1 MVEETRRPIETM
13 TFKEASIELE
23 QIVRALE
30 SGDLE
35 LEDSLELYA
44 RGVEL
49 LKSLRERLA
58 GAEQKVRVLLDATDE
73 NAVTTASATAS
84 SVMRIFFIF
93 FSPFGFIFNLILF
106 SI

>member
-1 MVEETRRPIETM
+1 MSGDTTRAIEEM

-23 QIVRALE
+23 QIVRQLE

-35 LEDSLELYA
+35 LEDSLALYA

-49 LKSLRERLA
+49 LKSLRERLS

-73 NAVTTASATAS
+73 NAATTDTASAPSTAY
-84 SVMRIFFIF
+84 I
-93 FSPFGFIFNLILF
+93 NE
-106 SI
+106 

>member
-1 MVEETRRPIETM
+1 MSGDTDRAIEEM

-23 QIVRALE
+23 QIVRQLE

-35 LEDSLELYA
+35 LEDSLALYA

-73 NAVTTASATAS
+73 NAATTDTASAPSTAY
-84 SVMRIFFIF
+84 I
-93 FSPFGFIFNLILF
+93 NE
-106 SI
+106 

>member
-1 MVEETRRPIETM
+1 MADEPRKIEDM

-30 SGDLE
+30 SGELE
-35 LEDSLELYA
+35 LEESLERYS

-73 NAVTTASATAS
+73 GAVTTDTTSAPKTAY
-84 SVMRIFFIF
+84 
-93 FSPFGFIFNLILF
+93 LDE
-106 SI
+106 

>member
-1 MVEETRRPIETM
+1 MAQTYRPIDEM
-13 TFKEASIELE
+13 TFKEASVELE
-23 QIVRALE
+23 QIVRSLE

-35 LEDSLELYA
+35 LEDSLERYS

-73 NAVTTASATAS
+73 NAPVTDTSSAPSTAY
-84 SVMRIFFIF
+84 I
-93 FSPFGFIFNLILF
+93 NE
-106 SI
+106 

>member
-1 MVEETRRPIETM
+1 MPGDTTRAIEEM

-23 QIVRALE
+23 QIVRQLE

-35 LEDSLELYA
+35 LEDSLALYA

-73 NAVTTASATAS
+73 NAATTDTASAPSTAY
-84 SVMRIFFIF
+84 I
-93 FSPFGFIFNLILF
+93 NE
-106 SI
+106 

>member
-1 MVEETRRPIETM
+1 MAQETTKAIDQM

-23 QIVRALE
+23 QIVRQLE

-35 LEDSLELYA
+35 LEDSLALYA

-73 NAVTTASATAS
+73 NAPTTDTASAPSTAYLS
-84 SVMRIFFIF
+84 E
-93 FSPFGFIFNLILF
+93 
-106 SI
+106 

>member
-1 MVEETRRPIETM
+1 MAQPSEKGIDEM

-23 QIVRALE
+23 QIVRQLE

-35 LEDSLELYA
+35 LEDSLALYA

-58 GAEQKVRVLLDATDE
+58 SAEQKVRVLLDATDE
-73 NAVTTASATAS
+73 NAAVTDTASAPSTAYL
-84 SVMRIFFIF
+84 
-93 FSPFGFIFNLILF
+93 NE
-106 SI
+106 